1 MSKPQTA
8 YFDQAAATWEENPVR
23 VAMTQAVVE
32 AIVREVQPTPAMTLL
47 DYGCGTGLISAWLAP
62 HVGRVTAA
70 DSSEGMLA
78 SLRQKIEQNGLAT
91 IRAVR
96 LDLEDEPLPAERY
109 DLIVTNMVM
118 HHVADAQRL
127 LKTFHTLLRPGGA
140 LCVADL
146 DTEPGLFHN
155 AAAADTVHH
164 HGFDRQE
171 FSSWL
176 VQAGFRQVRDTT
188 AHTIRR
194 RVADG
199 QERDFSVFLITGQR

>member
-146 DTEPGLFHN
+146 DTEPGLFHSD
-155 AAAADTVHH
+155 AAADTVHH